1 MQYLKYKNPIKQL
14 IKYLN
19 PITMKKNMI
28 FILVMLLAATLTAQT
43 RQTPPEIS
51 AKSHQQHTMMLLGKV
66 DLGGGVFTTNGNDI
80 IYAFIDGECRGTA
93 NPMSEYSGLVFL
105 SIAENT
111 EQNKPITFMV
121 WLDERQELLPLNESL
136 SFEPLAAIGEYNN
149 PFIFTLGEMVG
160 LDETSGGS
168 WIGEPYPNPFK
179 DRTTVP
185 YFLNEASEISY
196 KIYDSRGVQAG
207 PATQIAAVK
216 GRQQFEINAAGL
228 AKGVY
233 LLVVTASNQ
242 NKMIRLVIH

>member
-1 MQYLKYKNPIKQL
+1 
-14 IKYLN
+14 
-19 PITMKKNMI
+19 MKKNMLFPI
-28 FILVMLLAATLTAQT
+28 VLFLTVALTAQT
-43 RQTPPEIS
+43 RQTPPEYA
-51 AKSHQQHTMMLLGKV
+51 AKSHQQHTMMLLGKL
-66 DLGGGVFTTNGNDI
+66 DLGGGIIATNASDI
-80 IYAFIDGECRGTA
+80 IYAFIDSECRGIA
-93 NPMSEYSGLVFL
+93 HPMSEHEGLIFL

-111 EQNKPITFMV
+111 EQSKTISFMA
-121 WLDERQELLPLNESL
+121 WLDERQELLPLNESM

-160 LDETSGGS
+160 MDETSGGS

-185 YFLNEASEISY
+185 YFLNESSEISY